1 VTRDATT
8 AVPPRDAA
16 TLILVRDGDHGL
28 EVFMV
33 RRALS
38 ATFVGG
44 AFVFP
49 GGTLDPADRAIDV
62 EAMCAGL
69 TDAEASTR
77 LGLDTDGLAF
87 WVAAVRECFEETG
100 LLLAS
105 GSDGRAIGFDDPG
118 VAARFAAHRG
128 ELTGNRRSMAEVC
141 RLEDLRLNLAGIHYF
156 AHWITP
162 TAAPRRFDT
171 RFFVA
176 AAPAD
181 QEPLHNPGEL
191 IDQAWI
197 RPVDAI
203 EGHRQGTFDLI
214 LPTIRN
220 LEAIARFDRASDL
233 LDVAVSAPSVPTVV
247 PRLVQDDE
255 GLRILLPGDPGYTHD
270 LVEDRA

>member
-1 VTRDATT
+1 MTPDATT
-8 AVPPRDAA
+8 VVPPRDAA
-16 TLILVRDGDHGL
+16 TLMLVRDGGLGL

-49 GGTLDPADRAIDV
+49 GGTLDPADRHAEV
-62 EAMCAGL
+62 EAMCNGL

-77 LGLDTDGLAF
+77 LGIGAGGLAF
-87 WVAAVRECFEETG
+87 WVAAVRECFEEAG
-100 LLLAS
+100 LLLARAA
-105 GSDGRAIGFDDPG
+105 DGRPVGFDDPV
-118 VAARFAAHRG
+118 VAARFAGHREALTSNRG
-128 ELTGNRRSMAEVC
+128 SMSELC
-141 RLEDLRLNLAGIHYF
+141 RQENLRLSVGDIHYF

-176 AAPAD
+176 AAPLD
-181 QEPLHNPGEL
+181 QDPLHNPGEL
-191 IDQAWI
+191 IGQAWI
-197 RPVDAI
+197 RPADAI

-220 LEAIARFDRASDL
+220 LEAIARFERAEDL
-233 LDVAVSAPSVPTVV
+233 LNAAAAVPSVPTVV

-255 GLRILLPGDPGYTHD
+255 GLRILLPGDPGYTND
-270 LVEDRA
+270 LVEERA